1 MEIIMN
7 NKMINYKACL
17 ANFQTLEMDA
27 YFERIKSNAENIAK
41 NVFPKKALELDDIIN
56 VSSLMK
62 C

>member
-1 MEIIMN
+1 
-7 NKMINYKACL
+7 
-17 ANFQTLEMDA
+17 MDA

-62 C
+62 WRMLKFDENLMA